1 MTSSVDNRHFTWSKS
16 LRGSYSL
23 YNMDIEF
30 DSDLGEIEEV
40 EIIGHVGGTFQP
52 YLYEPV
58 SRTRPDSSS
67 DSEPDSSDSSFVLS
81 EDDDAV
87 PDVSTW

>member
-40 EIIGHVGGTFQP
+40 EIIGHVGGTICEKHSKSP
-52 YLYEPV
+52 CPSLL
-58 SRTRPDSSS
+58 DSFYFSG
-67 DSEPDSSDSSFVLS
+67 
-81 EDDDAV
+81 
-87 PDVSTW
+87 